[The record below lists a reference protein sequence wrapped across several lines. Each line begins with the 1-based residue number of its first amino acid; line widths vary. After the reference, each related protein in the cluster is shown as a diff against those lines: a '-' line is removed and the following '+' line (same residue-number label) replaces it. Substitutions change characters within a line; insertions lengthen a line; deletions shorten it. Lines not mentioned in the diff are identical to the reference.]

1 MLCCQ
6 SFLNLLVSHSNPA
19 QISTDKAITW
29 ITLKFTVT
37 SAPKMELAAN
47 VAAESSKAKQ
57 IILMA
62 RLPLELENAQD
73 TPDVNTN
80 MDTKVSCVS
89 ERNP

>member
-1 MLCCQ
+1 M
-6 SFLNLLVSHSNPA
+6 
-19 QISTDKAITW
+19 STDKAITW
-29 ITLKFTVT
+29 ITLKLTVT

-80 MDTKVSCVS
+80 MDTKVS
-89 ERNP
+89 